1 MEQIEALARRV
12 PGLALVVVDY
22 VGKVSPSKISYRNSD
37 RYNYMTEVSGDLKTM
52 ARSLRLPVLVLCQLN
67 RASEGQKDKR
77 PGLANLRDT
86 GALEQDA
93 DGVIFL
99 YREAYYNPEGRP
111 LYEPEPM
118 EVILEKNRHG
128 PTGSCELAFSMAVS
142 KVTAISNDPRDFFK
156 RSRFQNRPKWRFNTM
171 RTFAIVNRKGGVGKT
186 TTAVN
191 LAYVLATS
199 CHLRVLLVDA
209 DGQANATQIL
219 LPRGE
224 YAGLGAL
231 LRGYAICY
239 DELTVHTD
247 VEGLD
252 VLPASEDLWA
262 LDLEA
267 RESCRYSALMQM
279 RDAVE
284 EDGTYDVM
292 IVDCPPNLSAACVS
306 AILASDAIIIPVLSD
321 ACSATGV
328 ADLVEQIDSLR
339 YIRPDIR
346 VAGVLVNQWHRSPVV
361 EDAADYLREDGRV
374 PVYDTVIRRTDKVPE
389 SSWARMAVQQ
399 WSPWCSAARDYRAW
413 TAELLAK
420 EGMKYE

>member
-1 MEQIEALARRV
+1 
-12 PGLALVVVDY
+12 
-22 VGKVSPSKISYRNSD
+22 
-37 RYNYMTEVSGDLKTM
+37 
-52 ARSLRLPVLVLCQLN
+52 
-67 RASEGQKDKR
+67 
-77 PGLANLRDT
+77 
-86 GALEQDA
+86 
-93 DGVIFL
+93 
-99 YREAYYNPEGRP
+99 
-111 LYEPEPM
+111 
-118 EVILEKNRHG
+118 
-128 PTGSCELAFSMAVS
+128 
-142 KVTAISNDPRDFFK
+142 
-156 RSRFQNRPKWRFNTM
+156 M

-224 YAGLGAL
+224 YDGLGAL
-231 LRGYAICY
+231 MRGMAICY
-239 DELTVHTD
+239 DELVVHTD

-267 RESCRYSALMQM
+267 AGGESGRSYRTL
-279 RDAVE
+279 RDMGEAVE
-284 EDGTYDVM
+284 EDGAYDVM
-292 IVDCPPNLSAACVS
+292 VIDCPPNLSAACVS
-306 AILASDAIIIPVLSD
+306 AILASDAVIIPVLSD

-328 ADLVEQIDSLR
+328 ADLMEQIDSLR
-339 YIRPDIR
+339 YIRPEIR

-361 EDAADYLREDGRV
+361 EDAAAYLREDGRV

-413 TAELLAK
+413 AAELLTK
-420 EGMKYE
+420 EGLDHE

>member
-1 MEQIEALARRV
+1 MADQDMPIESAEDTIKRIF
-12 PGLALVVVDY
+12 
-22 VGKVSPSKISYRNSD
+22 S
-37 RYNYMTEVSGDLKTM
+37 SGDSTVGAEITHEFNRYSRLQEAKFPKP
-52 ARSLRLPVLVLCQLN
+52 ARTRLIAV
-67 RASEGQKDKR
+67 
-77 PGLANLRDT
+77 AN
-86 GALEQDA
+86 Q
-93 DGVIFL
+93 
-99 YREAYYNPEGRP
+99 
-111 LYEPEPM
+111 
-118 EVILEKNRHG
+118 
-128 PTGSCELAFSMAVS
+128 
-142 KVTAISNDPRDFFK
+142 
-156 RSRFQNRPKWRFNTM
+156 
-171 RTFAIVNRKGGVGKT
+171 KGGVGKT

-224 YAGLGAL
+224 YDGLGAL
-231 LRGYAICY
+231 MRGMAICY
-239 DELTVHTD
+239 DELVVHTD

-267 RESCRYSALMQM
+267 AGGEGGRSYRTL
-279 RDAVE
+279 RDMGEAVD
-284 EDGTYDVM
+284 EDGAYDVM
-292 IVDCPPNLSAACVS
+292 VIDCPPNLSAACVS
-306 AILASDAIIIPVLSD
+306 AILASDAVIIPVLSD

-328 ADLVEQIDSLR
+328 ADLMEQIDSLR
-339 YIRPDIR
+339 YIRPEIR

-361 EDAADYLREDGRV
+361 EDAAAYLREDGRV

-413 TAELLAK
+413 AAELLTK
-420 EGMKYE
+420 EGLNHE

>member
-1 MEQIEALARRV
+1 
-12 PGLALVVVDY
+12 
-22 VGKVSPSKISYRNSD
+22 
-37 RYNYMTEVSGDLKTM
+37 
-52 ARSLRLPVLVLCQLN
+52 
-67 RASEGQKDKR
+67 
-77 PGLANLRDT
+77 
-86 GALEQDA
+86 
-93 DGVIFL
+93 
-99 YREAYYNPEGRP
+99 
-111 LYEPEPM
+111 
-118 EVILEKNRHG
+118 
-128 PTGSCELAFSMAVS
+128 
-142 KVTAISNDPRDFFK
+142 
-156 RSRFQNRPKWRFNTM
+156 M

-224 YAGLGAL
+224 YDGLGAL
-231 LRGYAICY
+231 MRGMAICY
-239 DELTVHTD
+239 DELVVHTD

-267 RESCRYSALMQM
+267 AGGEGGRSYLTLRDMRE
-279 RDAVE
+279 AVE
-284 EDGTYDVM
+284 EDGAYDVM
-292 IVDCPPNLSAACVS
+292 VIDCPPNLSAACVS
-306 AILASDAIIIPVLSD
+306 AILASDAVIIPVLSD

-328 ADLVEQIDSLR
+328 ADLMEQIDSLR
-339 YIRPDIR
+339 YIRPEIR

-361 EDAADYLREDGRV
+361 EDAAAYLREDGRV

-413 TAELLAK
+413 AAELLAK
-420 EGMKYE
+420 EGLDHE